1 MEPNIPLNVLSNREP
16 DTLSQV
22 AAMIN
27 NSGYNRSQRRRLE
40 KALCKTQ
47 KLSDRAMQKL
57 DRSAYK
63 EYRDAVDQNFIH
75 FFAALALVCYED
87 YRWKEDDSHDQITS
101 MLERV
106 GNKIDKYAH
115 QGYTTED
122 LAKLVEDEIGIVL
135 VPDKH

>member
-47 KLSDRAMQKL
+47 KLSDRAQKKL
-57 DRSAYK
+57 DTSAYK
-63 EYRDAVDQNFIH
+63 EYQALLDKNFIH
-75 FFAALALVCYED
+75 FFAALALTMKQRY
-87 YRWKEDDSHDQITS
+87 YWQEDDTHDQIS
-101 MLERV
+101 SLLESV
-106 GNKIDKYAH
+106 EGTLEKYATMN
-115 QGYTTED
+115 YTTED